1 MLSESIEES
10 CVIQQY
16 VVIFHAET
24 VLVICICL
32 THTDRETSCVPKPQA
47 LAEASLLFCIT
58 AELTSI
64 SLQKVGHLY
73 NLVIDSSSC
82 V

>member
-1 MLSESIEES
+1 MLIARWLLFVS
-10 CVIQQY
+10 
-16 VVIFHAET
+16 AW
-24 VLVICICL
+24 ICIKM
-32 THTDRETSCVPKPQA
+32 THYTDREASCAPKPQA
-47 LAEASLLFCIT
+47 QAEASLLYSIT

-64 SLQKVGHLY
+64 SLQKVGHLH